1 MPGLRAAFRNCVDD
15 AAEGTAELRLETT
28 RLNLNFLNEVR
39 LKVLAHTTN
48 IEVRGIDAVDQ
59 IDVFP
64 IAGAINLKSVGAVAP
79 GAL

>member
-1 MPGLRAAFRNCVDD
+1 MPGLRAAFRNRVDD
-15 AAEGTAELRLETT
+15 AAEGAAELRLEAA
-28 RLNLNFLNEVR
+28 RLNLDFLDEVR
-39 LKVLAHTTN
+39 LKVLAYTTN

-64 IAGAINLKSVGAVAP
+64 VACAINLKSAGAVAP